1 MPAAKS
7 PADARTCGDG
17 RSEMRVLLTK
27 NGSRVDVELMVGP
40 AMQPAAAEERDAPAA
55 TGVMAT
61 GGWR

>member
-1 MPAAKS
+1 
-7 PADARTCGDG
+7 
-17 RSEMRVLLTK
+17 MRVLFTK

-40 AMQPAAAEERDAPAA
+40 AMQPAAAEEPDALAA

>member
-1 MPAAKS
+1 
-7 PADARTCGDG
+7 
-17 RSEMRVLLTK
+17 MRVLLTK